1 MNAMKDSNSL
11 VELVKTGKGKYKA
24 DLYENM
30 TKVQTVGQDGAVSVS
45 YQADCYRTAEAKS
58 FDSEEEALAY
68 YEENFDTEIVIAKSY
83 EEELTADQKK
93 ATAQWLFDKTDYRYN
108 KAIREKTIDVTIREW
123 LENKYP
129 GFMDATKRWTRIIN
143 GETDLPL

>member
-1 MNAMKDSNSL
+1 MNARRDSNSP

-24 DLYENM
+24 DLYENI
-30 TKVQTVGQDGAVSVS
+30 TEVQTEGPDGAIIVS
-45 YQADCYRTAEAKS
+45 YDADCYRTAEAKS
-58 FDSEEEALAY
+58 FNSEKEALAY
-68 YEENFDTEIVIAKSY
+68 YEENFDTEMVIAKSY
-83 EEELTADQKK
+83 EAELTADQKK

-123 LENKYP
+123 LETKYP
-129 GFMDATKRWTRIIN
+129 GFMDATQRWTRIIN